1 VRDRFQRN
9 NDDGSWISSPTEA
22 TMRSAPQVR
31 PARAAADTSDLSSFA
46 CACCYFRLPEE
57 GLFLPSNESSA
68 QRAQTTSPLAANVGE
83 ASEKGGDNSD
93 EPPLPRDAYGIL
105 LQKFMRKQEE
115 RSEDGDGDEAD
126 CTFPFLMVDT
136 HGHAHLDRENR
147 SGDGIYV
154 LPDEESEEEEGVGE
168 EVIGSEGDEIANDRR
183 AMDSIRRPR
192 LTTIVSLTC
201 AVAPSDWNACL
212 AHAASSPRRLCA
224 LGVHPWYLDNILDL
238 ETNGSSDANDPSH
251 SSSGIGEESSSQT
264 QEASPQSTPLA
275 VAIARGD
282 WLERLRE
289 LLLEHPGCLVGEI
302 GLCRQARF
310 VRSYEGGKA
319 EALGLQRE
327 VFRAQLL
334 LACQLR
340 RSASVHCVNQHNVL
354 LEVLQSLVERLLT
367 NQQGQQQ
374 EAGPESGP
382 PALHL
387 PPAIA
392 LHSFTGTSN
401 QVRQLLAWEA
411 NVPVQVRGPVP
422 WVSDNGGEAGGDCT
436 MQPTAPL
443 LYFGFSHA
451 VNVAMGSSSAK
462 SRRQGRDTVRAVPLD
477 RLLAESDVSSSRD
490 VAGGT
495 LGAIAYLAATAHDDE
510 EFGTQVMPAD
520 SLLRMAKLTSEN
532 GVRFLRQQQERQRG
546 DE

>member
-1 VRDRFQRN
+1 
-9 NDDGSWISSPTEA
+9 
-22 TMRSAPQVR
+22 MRSAPQVP

-57 GLFLPSNESSA
+57 GLFLPSSESSA

-136 HGHAHLDRENR
+136 HCHAHLDRENR

-154 LPDEESEEEEGVGE
+154 LPDEESEEEEGVGDE
-168 EVIGSEGDEIANDRR
+168 STGLEGDAIANDRR
-183 AMDSIRRPR
+183 TTLSSRRPR
-192 LTTIVSLTC
+192 LTSVVSLTC
-201 AVAPSDWNACL
+201 AVAPSDWSDCL

-224 LGVHPWYLDNILDL
+224 LGVHPWYLDNILEL
-238 ETNGSSDANDPSH
+238 EPSSSDASDPSH
-251 SSSGIGEESSSQT
+251 SSKAAS
-264 QEASPQSTPLA
+264 EASSPTQSPLPTPLA

-282 WLERLRE
+282 WLKKIRG

-302 GLCRQARF
+302 GLCKQARF
-310 VRSYEGGKA
+310 VRTYEGGKA

-340 RSASVHCVNQHNVL
+340 RSASVHCVNQHSVL
-354 LEVLQSLVERLLT
+354 LDVLQSLVERLLS
-367 NQQGQQQ
+367 NQQGQQH

-382 PALHL
+382 PALYL

-392 LHSFTGTSN
+392 LHSFTGTAN
-401 QVRQLLAWEA
+401 QVRQLLAWET
-411 NVPVQVRGPVP
+411 NVPVEVRRPVTL
-422 WVSDNGGEAGGDCT
+422 VSDSSGEAAGDST
-436 MQPTAPL
+436 LQPAAPL

-462 SRRQGRDTVRAVPLD
+462 SRRQGRDAARAVPSE
-477 RLLAESDVSSSRD
+477 RLLAESDVSSPND
-490 VAGGT
+490 VAGGM

-532 GVRFLRQQQERQRG
+532 GIRFLRQQQERQRE
-546 DE
+546 DK